1 MNFPI
6 LEDRLLA
13 LLKSGVKRTTDLIAG
28 ATDFHGG
35 PLRIEYMLTADLARE
50 FMEHN
55 VPVTVEGLYRD
66 LLNTLTQQN
75 KKERRQNTYARRKKN
90 LGTTRADLVLGNE
103 LTPCAIIEVKI
114 GTRKLNGVTTDL
126 TKIANIIRL
135 MNARYAAK
143 IVGAAV
149 FQVHLA
155 AKHSR
160 STKAQFR
167 AAARKLKTQMVSQLR
182 DVGKSNPDFQYR
194 LHPLQSA
201 DAGIFE
207 QEIEEE
213 NGEKVMGRDGHVTQ
227 YYVVLI
233 RSTRAVPK
241 PTFELQNKKQKARKR
256 IE

>member
-6 LEDRLLA
+6 LEDKLIS

-55 VPVTVEGLYRD
+55 VPVTVECLYRD

-75 KKERRQNTYARRKKN
+75 KKERKQKTYARRKKK

-103 LTPCAIIEVKI
+103 LTPFAIIEVKI

-126 TKIANIIRL
+126 TKIANIMQL

-143 IVGAAV
+143 IVGVAV

-160 STKAQFR
+160 STKAQFK
-167 AAARKLKTQMVSQLR
+167 AAARKLKAQMVSQLR
-182 DVGKSNPDFQYR
+182 DVGKSNSDFQYR

-201 DAGIFE
+201 DGIFE

-213 NGEKVMGRDGHVTQ
+213 NGEKVLGRNGHVTQ
-227 YYVVLI
+227 YYAVLM

-241 PTFELQNKKQKARKR
+241 LTFEQLKQESTSEKAD
-256 IE
+256 